1 MTVEQLLD
9 AMRAANLRNRGDGE
23 GATVVELCAASG
35 MSERRARVLLRQ
47 MIAAGEARVSSRP
60 CTGID
65 GRQTRVPS
73 YVLVEQ
79 PAPKGRKRAA

>member
-1 MTVEQLLD
+1 MTVNDLLD

-35 MSERRARVLLRQ
+35 MSERRCRVLLRD

-60 CTGID
+60 HTGID

-73 YVLVEQ
+73 YVLLEK
-79 PAPKGRKRAA
+79 PAPKGRAKAA